1 MRRREFITLVGSSAV
16 WPLVARAQ
24 QPETMRRIGEL
35 MNMASDDREGQAG
48 LAAFS
53 QALQK
58 LGRTAGRQVQID
70 TRWGENNEDLDR
82 RYAAEL
88 IALRPDVFLASG
100 SLSVAAFKRITGNMP
115 IVFVGVSDPECG
127 GIVESL

>member
-1 MRRREFITLVGSSAV
+1 
-16 WPLVARAQ
+16 
-24 QPETMRRIGEL
+24 MRRIGVL
-35 MNMASDDREGQAG
+35 MNTTSDDREGQAG

-58 LGRTAGRQVQID
+58 LGWTVGRQVQID

-88 IALRPDVFLASG
+88 IALRPDVFLRQSECRGVETRYGHCASR
-100 SLSVAAFKRITGNMP
+100 VCDRCRP
-115 IVFVGVSDPECG
+115 
-127 GIVESL
+127 